1 MRDDLEEEFRRS
13 SRARRPEPPGSSWRD
28 RISDPRFRLL
38 PSLRAA
44 THGPAERSP
53 RCARPSSS
61 PAARP
66 ASAVPPPSASSPAAG
81 TSSPQCASPPPT
93 PIWTDL
99 PSERA
104 MARNLRRWLWKANVR
119 RPELHVG
126 TPTRKALT
134 WHDLRA
140 TGATWMAVRGDDPL
154 KIKQRCGHRTFSTTE
169 LYVREAE
176 AVREGFGDPFPA
188 LPAAL
193 LGIAPNRPGRFS
205 RSRSSQKQAVLGGVD
220 GTRRRVD
227 GALRSPAGAESRTMV
242 WRRRLAA
249 PQTERGGRDSNA
261 SRKCPQNIGN
271 YAGSCA
277 RGASSIAPTR
287 DRSRPLAT
295 SRDQSMDD
303 IRVRTRSRPGRR
315 CDRRP
320 LGDCGGPCS
329 RGDAKAQERRPG
341 RRLILKAAVRYGRP
355 ANPREQGKLR
365 PRPSRSSLA

>member
-1 MRDDLEEEFRRS
+1 LRTPAAS
-13 SRARRPEPPGSSWRD
+13 SRAPLRPMW
-28 RISDPRFRLL
+28 
-38 PSLRAA
+38 
-44 THGPAERSP
+44 
-53 RCARPSSS
+53 RPSAQRRG
-61 PAARP
+61 PHRP
-66 ASAVPPPSASSPAAG
+66 
-81 TSSPQCASPPPT
+81 
-93 PIWTDL
+93 
-99 PSERA
+99 
-104 MARNLRRWLWKANVR
+104 RR
-119 RPELHVG
+119 
-126 TPTRKALT
+126 
-134 WHDLRA
+134 DLRPIPRRA
-140 TGATWMAVRGDDPL
+140 DG
-154 KIKQRCGHRTFSTTE
+154 
-169 LYVREAE
+169 
-176 AVREGFGDPFPA
+176 
-188 LPAAL
+188 
-193 LGIAPNRPGRFS
+193 
-205 RSRSSQKQAVLGGVD
+205 LGG
-220 GTRRRVD
+220 RV
-227 GALRSPAGAESRTMV
+227 AL
-242 WRRRLAA
+242 
-249 PQTERGGRDSNA
+249 RGGRDSNA